1 MKRRSYASDEGW
13 LLSYADLITN
23 LLVFFAM
30 MLAAAEI
37 SQAKMQRIQEAISG
51 IEQPASLSSIREE
64 IEGRIED
71 EGLSE
76 LVSTELTDD
85 GLKLSLNSGLVFDSG
100 SAAVREEQ
108 RTLLNSMLATLTPYA
123 DKYGF
128 AVEGHTDSTPVAPGG
143 AYRSNWELS
152 TDRANA
158 VRGLLDTVG
167 VPEDRIRVE
176 GYADTV
182 PLSEDQ
188 LEGLTP
194 DEQLARHRRVIVR
207 IY

>member
-71 EGLSE
+71 EGLSD